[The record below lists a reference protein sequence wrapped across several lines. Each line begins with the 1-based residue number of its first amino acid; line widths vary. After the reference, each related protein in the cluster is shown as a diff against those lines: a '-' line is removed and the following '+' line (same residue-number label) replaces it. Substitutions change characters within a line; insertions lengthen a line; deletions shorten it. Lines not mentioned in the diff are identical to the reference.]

1 MSKDTHCRSRGT
13 RGSLGSRGSSVA
25 LLSRFSL
32 LSLDSWLAIRAL
44 QDGEEGSRFVDNL
57 FVQHLGSVQYSVFGC
72 VCVSEMPA
80 ATDRHVSVPRVQS
93 NSQTNMYVC
102 IRTRQDIISSYE

>member
-44 QDGEEGSRFVDNL
+44 QDGEEGSRFVDN
-57 FVQHLGSVQYSVFGC
+57 
-72 VCVSEMPA
+72 
-80 ATDRHVSVPRVQS
+80 
-93 NSQTNMYVC
+93 
-102 IRTRQDIISSYE
+102 